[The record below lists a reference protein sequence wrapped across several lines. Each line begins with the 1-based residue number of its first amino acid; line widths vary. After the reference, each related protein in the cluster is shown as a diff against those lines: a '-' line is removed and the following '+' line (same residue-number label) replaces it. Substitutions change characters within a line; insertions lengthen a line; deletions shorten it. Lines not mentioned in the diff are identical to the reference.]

1 MTHPI
6 GPDSRV
12 TLVDGSGYI
21 FRAYHGLPPLTRQSD
36 GAPIGAVSG
45 FCNMLYKLL
54 ADERDADQPTH
65 LAVIFDASG
74 QSFRNE
80 IYPLYKAHRPPVP

>member
-1 MTHPI
+1 MTHPV

-21 FRAYHGLPPLTRQSD
+21 FRAFHGLPPLTRKSD

-45 FCNMLYKLL
+45 FCNMIFKLL
-54 ADERDADQPTH
+54 ADERDGDQPTH

-74 QSFRNE
+74 
-80 IYPLYKAHRPPVP
+80 PT